1 MATTGR
7 PLLLVRF
14 HLLVAPPFY
23 GRFRSDRGELYG
35 ETVYAMT
42 GEEIRDCRREVVGVG
57 SHLAPSW

>member
-1 MATTGR
+1 MR
-7 PLLLVRF
+7 S

-35 ETVYAMT
+35 VTVYAMT